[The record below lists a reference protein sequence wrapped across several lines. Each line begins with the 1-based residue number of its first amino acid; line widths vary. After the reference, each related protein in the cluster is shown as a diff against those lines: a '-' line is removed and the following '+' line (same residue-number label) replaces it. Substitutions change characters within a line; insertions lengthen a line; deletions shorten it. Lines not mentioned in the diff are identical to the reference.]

1 VREVRWERMFPD
13 ELEQAFVAHPL
24 VYFTYGLCEPHGP
37 HNTLGLD
44 ALNSHGLACAAA
56 RGDGGIVAPPDYWHI
71 HGYGPFAAWGRR
83 MVGEPQRAWLTA
95 VPPWMFFRQVLYHL
109 RTADLLGFHAAIFLI
124 GHLGPHAPD
133 FARLIDM
140 VQPYVG
146 TRLWCPRPAMPY
158 VLPDAGARV
167 PVDHAGQLETSVLW
181 ALEPDCV
188 DVSRLPSPGTPLPQ
202 FGMSAS
208 AHQADRLLGEN
219 IVAASARALGSK
231 GHELLAAYAGLQPRH
246 TLRTHADVEALWET
260 VVRPRLQEFACMQEP
275 GGDPPPPDSVWHEHW
290 KLPVEGAVSQP

>member
-1 VREVRWERMFPD
+1 MFPD
-13 ELEQAFVAHPL
+13 ELEQAFAAHPL
-24 VYFTYGLCEPHGP
+24 LYFTYGLCEPHGP

-83 MVGEPQRAWLTA
+83 MVGETDRAWITA
-95 VPPWMFFRQVLYHL
+95 VPPRVFFRQVLYHL

-146 TRLWCPRPAMPY
+146 TRLCVPTAS
-158 VLPDAGARV
+158 DALCAAGCRRTSTRRSRRATGDLCALGPGAGLR
-167 PVDHAGQLETSVLW
+167 
-181 ALEPDCV
+181 
-188 DVSRLPSPGTPLPQ
+188 GTPPACRRRARHCPS
-202 FGMSAS
+202 SA
-208 AHQADRLLGEN
+208 
-219 IVAASARALGSK
+219 
-231 GHELLAAYAGLQPRH
+231 
-246 TLRTHADVEALWET
+246 
-260 VVRPRLQEFACMQEP
+260 
-275 GGDPPPPDSVWHEHW
+275 
-290 KLPVEGAVSQP
+290 